1 MIKYIIQKRT
11 YLIKSRNMNSIIICS
26 IYAIAKLFKIEVT
39 FLQLLSVFESLYPE
53 SLRRT
58 KYNINLTLTEVKVDT
73 EKKAGNII
81 EFYNFIFV
89 VVNNEYLVKLKKN
102 ILSNMS
108 RLLHDAYM
116 EAKKLESTN
125 VLSEE
130 LKALSV
136 QDTIIEEAKRTIS
149 TLQCV
154 S

>member
-39 FLQLLSVFESLYPE
+39 FLQLLSVFENLYPE

-73 EKKAGNII
+73 EKKTGNII

-102 ILSNMS
+102 ILSDVS
-108 RLLHDAYM
+108 RLLHPAYM

-136 QDTIIEEAKRTIS
+136 QDTIIEEAKRTVS

>member
-1 MIKYIIQKRT
+1 M
-11 YLIKSRNMNSIIICS
+11 
-26 IYAIAKLFKIEVT
+26 
-39 FLQLLSVFESLYPE
+39 
-53 SLRRT
+53 
-58 KYNINLTLTEVKVDT
+58 DT

-136 QDTIIEEAKRTIS
+136 QDTIIEEAKRTVS

>member
-1 MIKYIIQKRT
+1 
-11 YLIKSRNMNSIIICS
+11 MNSIIICS

-102 ILSNMS
+102 ILLNIS
-108 RLLHDAYM
+108 RLLHYAYM

-136 QDTIIEEAKRTIS
+136 QDTIIEEAKRTVS

>member
-1 MIKYIIQKRT
+1 
-11 YLIKSRNMNSIIICS
+11 MNSIIICS

-89 VVNNEYLVKLKKN
+89 VVNNEYLVKLKKD

-108 RLLHDAYM
+108 RLLHPAYM

-136 QDTIIEEAKRTIS
+136 QDTIIEEAKRTVS